1 MRFWFCHIQ
10 TAYES
15 DLDIGVFYSL
25 QASINSAIFHI
36 IFSLL
41 KRATKAAHANMAAA
55 TPNQHEQ
62 TRTWIHDN
70 TKPSVRMGRKA

>member
-41 KRATKAAHANMAAA
+41 NG
-55 TPNQHEQ
+55 Q
-62 TRTWIHDN
+62 
-70 TKPSVRMGRKA
+70 RKQRIQIWLRQRPISMNKQELGYTIILNHP